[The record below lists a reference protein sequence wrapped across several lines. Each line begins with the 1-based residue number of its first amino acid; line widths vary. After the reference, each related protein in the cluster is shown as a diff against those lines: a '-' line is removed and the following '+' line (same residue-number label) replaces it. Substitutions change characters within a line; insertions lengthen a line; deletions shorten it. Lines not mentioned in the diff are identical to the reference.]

1 MKQTQHPTIL
11 IKDPKT
17 GEATHALIQD
27 VETKEKTFYKLEIL
41 SLEELADLI
50 KI

>member
-1 MKQTQHPTIL
+1 MTQHPAIL
-11 IKDPKT
+11 IKDESGKS
-17 GEATHALIQD
+17 THALIQD
-27 VETKEKTFYKLEIL
+27 TDTGEKTFYKLETL